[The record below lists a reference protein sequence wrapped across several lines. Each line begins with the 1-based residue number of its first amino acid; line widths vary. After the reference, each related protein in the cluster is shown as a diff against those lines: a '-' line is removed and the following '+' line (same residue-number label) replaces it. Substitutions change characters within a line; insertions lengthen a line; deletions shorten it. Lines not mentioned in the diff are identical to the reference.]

1 MAEQAFIAEDEV
13 VQVVVVP
20 MVLVDVTVDRITVKV
35 LRNRR
40 APVSSIWLSL
50 ADCACMTAKT
60 VKNNTA
66 ESKKRIFFNIDEK

>member
-20 MVLVDVTVDRITVKV
+20 IVVVEVTVERITVKV

-40 APVSSIWLSL
+40 AFVSSFWISL
-50 ADCACMTAKT
+50 G
-60 VKNNTA
+60 
-66 ESKKRIFFNIDEK
+66 S